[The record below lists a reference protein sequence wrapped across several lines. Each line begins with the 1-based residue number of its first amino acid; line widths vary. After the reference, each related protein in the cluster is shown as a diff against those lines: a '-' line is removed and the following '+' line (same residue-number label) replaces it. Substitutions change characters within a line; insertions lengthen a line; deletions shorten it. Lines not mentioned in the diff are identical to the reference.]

1 MYARLAEDA
10 KQAADGQTDPTA
22 TTGGEAIWGKVCPAS
37 RAGHQPLSEAERAQ
51 EEARIDVVVR
61 QAVNAAKR
69 AGKLPGAV
77 QIMAEAATP
86 RTDWRDRF
94 RQLVDGLRRDG
105 LSWARP
111 NRRYLPHGLYLPAQQ
126 RVGIGALAVVL
137 DSSGSISATELAAY
151 TGEVLGLLEE
161 TQPDELILIQ
171 CDTQVQAVERLRPG
185 DGFDRIEIKG
195 RGGTRFQPAF
205 DWIAEHAP
213 EVQSIVYMTDLASSD
228 VPSDPGIPVFWLTP
242 ARNKTM
248 PFGEIVAISP

>member
-1 MYARLAEDA
+1 M
-10 KQAADGQTDPTA
+10 
-22 TTGGEAIWGKVCPAS
+22 
-37 RAGHQPLSEAERAQ
+37 
-51 EEARIDVVVR
+51 VR

-69 AGKLPGAV
+69 AGKLPGTL

-94 RQLVDGLRRDG
+94 RQLIDGLRRDG

-205 DWIAEHAP
+205 DWIADACARRAIDRLHDRPRILRRSDRSRRARVLADAGTEQDDALRRDH
-213 EVQSIVYMTDLASSD
+213 SDLTLKGLPHRLSDRTGAAVLVEALNYGSKSSLR
-228 VPSDPGIPVFWLTP
+228 GQINQQTNP
-242 ARNKTM
+242 AGVSKDTLVS
-248 PFGEIVAISP
+248 GC